1 MVRWTPSLGQK
12 PTTVEVVRRRLK
24 KVMNPLAGLDVVRTN
39 LVKSV
44 DVEEG
49 TVRVVMDLPADH
61 QFASAMREEIME
73 KIEPL
78 WDVQEVVV
86 EFSE

>member
-1 MVRWTPSLGQK
+1 M
-12 PTTVEVVRRRLK
+12 
-24 KVMNPLAGLDVVRTN
+24 
-39 LVKSV
+39 
-44 DVEEG
+44 EEG
-49 TVRVVMDLPADH
+49 IVRVVMDLPADH
-61 QFASAMREEIME
+61 QFAPAMREEIME

>member
-1 MVRWTPSLGQK
+1 M
-12 PTTVEVVRRRLK
+12 RRRLK

-61 QFASAMREEIME
+61 QFASAIREEIME